1 MTKWLPELRRRQ
13 ALAAAG
19 RGVRGGEAAQREKG
33 EEEEAHEQQVLT
45 RNLTVGSATAG
56 EGWRRRNQSGA
67 RRPWGKKSRTK
78 AMIAGLLGRFLRRG
92 GRAGDGGVDGGV
104 G

>member
-1 MTKWLPELRRRQ
+1 MVAGVAPASGFGGGRQRRTW
-13 ALAAAG
+13 G
-19 RGVRGGEAAQREKG
+19 GSCTEGKRG
-33 EEEEAHEQQVLT
+33 EEEAHEQQVLT
-45 RNLTVGSATAG
+45 RNLTEGSATAG